1 MYEFNEIQNKA
12 FYELKTLI
20 IYDLKKNNVD
30 LVVDRDYFLNYY
42 NNNQLIFNSIEEKEK
57 ISCTF
62 NFYNYILDP
71 KSAELFLE
79 VFYFITEK
87 KP

>member
-79 VFYFITEK
+79 VFYFITKK

>member
-20 IYDLKKNNVD
+20 TYDLKKNNVD
-30 LVVDRDYFLNYY
+30 LIVDRDYFLNYY
-42 NNNQLIFNSIEEKEK
+42 NNNQIIFNSIEEKEK

-71 KSAELFLE
+71 KSAELFLK